1 MSLELLNAQIKK
13 NRVPSFWVSRMI
25 SFLKLGEIKA
35 PSLEIT
41 RPLSLT
47 PLGWAYNLQDS
58 IRAVYCHPFLSYSL
72 QRQYA
77 ARF

>member
-13 NRVPSFWVSRMI
+13 NRVPSFRVSRMI

-58 IRAVYCHPFLSYSL
+58 IRAVYCHPFLSYPL